1 MRTTPKSAK
10 KRRTNWDRVTELN
23 EILGPVREMT
33 GYYFS
38 LISPRWMFRHPY
50 ALCYRMSP
58 EHSLDFKGMKAMAL
72 RMRTAYDNGGDK
84 TAIYK
89 ARYDF

>member
-1 MRTTPKSAK
+1 MQTTRKSAK

-23 EILGPVREMT
+23 EILGPVRELT

-50 ALCYRMSP
+50 ALCFKMSP
-58 EHSLDFKGMKAMAL
+58 ERSLDFKGMKALAL
-72 RMRTAYDNGGDK
+72 RMRTAYNNGGDK
-84 TAIYK
+84 TAIHK
-89 ARYDF
+89 AKSAF